1 MTDHAGRPAA
11 ADLDRCLPQT
21 QCTACGYPSCRD
33 YAEAMAAGRAGLNR
47 CPPGGEVTVQLLAEK
62 LNAPV
67 KPLAADVP
75 APAPRS
81 VARIVEA
88 RCIGCALCT
97 PACPTDAIV
106 GAAKTMHSVI
116 AARCT
121 GCGLCLPPCPMDCI
135 ELRPAAAGEGGPWRD
150 YSMAEAESF
159 RAYKQARDRR
169 LRRRR
174 DEKKMPLSAARIRE
188 QISAA
193 VARVRARRINI

>member
-1 MTDHAGRPAA
+1 MTDHAGRPTA

-47 CPPGGEVTVQLLAEK
+47 CPPGGEATVQLLAK
-62 LNAPV
+62 ILHAPA
-67 KPLAADVP
+67 KALASDVP

-121 GCGLCLPPCPMDCI
+121 GCGLCLPTCPMDCI
-135 ELRPAAAGEGGPWRD
+135 ELRPAAVGESGPWRD
-150 YSMAEAESF
+150 YGMAEAENF
-159 RAYKQARDRR
+159 RTYKQARDRR

-174 DEKKMPLSAARIRE
+174 DEKKTPLSAMRIRE

-193 VARVRARRINI
+193 VARVRARRINF

>member
-33 YAEAMAAGRAGLNR
+33 YADAMAAGRAGLNR
-47 CPPGGEVTVQLLAEK
+47 CPPGGEVTVQLLAK
-62 LNAPV
+62 ILHAPA
-67 KPLAADVP
+67 KALASDVP

-121 GCGLCLPPCPMDCI
+121 GCGLCLSPCPMDCI
-135 ELRPAAAGEGGPWRD
+135 ELRPAAVGEGGPWRD
-150 YSMAEAESF
+150 YGMAEAENF

-174 DEKKMPLSAARIRE
+174 DEKKTPLSAMRIRE

-193 VARVRARRINI
+193 VARVRARRINF

>member
-1 MTDHAGRPAA
+1 MTADAGRPTA

-33 YAEAMAAGRAGLNR
+33 YAEAMAAGRADLNR
-47 CPPGGEVTVQLLAEK
+47 CPPGGEVTVQLLAK
-62 LNAPV
+62 ALRAPA

-75 APAPRS
+75 APMPRK

-88 RCIGCALCT
+88 ECIGCALCT

-106 GAAKTMHSVI
+106 GAAKTMHSVL

-135 ELRPAAAGEGGPWRD
+135 ELRPAAAGESGPWRD
-150 YSMAEAESF
+150 YGMAEAENF

-169 LRRRR
+169 LRQRRG
-174 DEKKMPLSAARIRE
+174 EKKTPLSTMRIRE
-188 QISAA
+188 EISAA
-193 VARVRARRINI
+193 VARVRARRVDL